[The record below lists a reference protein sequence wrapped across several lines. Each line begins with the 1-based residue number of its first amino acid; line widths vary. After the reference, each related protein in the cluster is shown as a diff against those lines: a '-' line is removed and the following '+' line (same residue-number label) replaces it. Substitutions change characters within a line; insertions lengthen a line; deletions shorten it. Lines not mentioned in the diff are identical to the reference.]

1 MINQNIA
8 IMKNVMF
15 VAAFAIGLSAC
26 STVKNLL
33 VEPSASETIAALKSI
48 LQSSAGKAVNAFKTI
63 KQGEDALPDELKP
76 VLATLKTL
84 GLEDQIDDVEKAVVD
99 ASAVAAVE
107 SEAII
112 RDAIKE
118 VKFSDAVSVVLG
130 GEDAATQVLKS
141 AMYSTIKNRY
151 SERLESEL
159 NKKDVTKYWPMAT
172 SAYNLFAKEK
182 VNGNLSDYIS
192 ERAVDALFVGI
203 AAEEKII
210 RGDYTKM
217 GNAVVTKVF
226 DYYTKNK

>member
-1 MINQNIA
+1 
-8 IMKNVMF
+8 MF
-15 VAAFAIGLSAC
+15 IVAFAVGLASC

-33 VEPSASETIAALKSI
+33 VEPSALETIAALKSI
-48 LQSSAGKAVNAFKTI
+48 LESSAGKAVNALKQI

-107 SEAII
+107 SEAVI

-118 VKFSDAVSVVLG
+118 LKFNDAVSVVLG
-130 GEDAATQVLKS
+130 GEDAATQVLKG
-141 AMYSTIKNRY
+141 AMYTTVKKRY
-151 SERLESEL
+151 SEKLESEL
-159 NKKDVTKYWPMAT
+159 SKKDVTKYWPMAT

-182 VNGNLSDYIS
+182 IKGDLSDYIS
-192 ERAVDALFVGI
+192 ERAVDAIFVGM

-226 DYYTKNK
+226 DYYTKNKQG